1 MSVGDGVAIYAALV
15 STVVAGFR
23 VVEWRSSRRPTVV
36 VEPRFAFLTM
46 TDGSLVD
53 SIVIN
58 VHNNGD
64 HAIRV
69 TSAGLT
75 LQDGSGR
82 TITQVKQVP
91 GATLPGPIAPH
102 DSAMTY
108 FVEADLVRETGIDK
122 FEPVE
127 AWAVLS
133 TGPRVQSKAK
143 PLLKR

>member
-1 MSVGDGVAIYAALV
+1 MSVGDGVAIYAAAV

-23 VVEWRSSRRPTVV
+23 VLDWRNSRKPSIV

-46 TDGSLVD
+46 PHGELVD
-53 SIVIN
+53 AVIIN
-58 VHNNGD
+58 VHNNSD

-69 TSAGLT
+69 TSAGLS

-82 TITQVKQVP
+82 TITQINPVP
-91 GATLPGPIAPH
+91 GATLPGTIAPH

-133 TGPRVQSKAK
+133 TGPRIVSKAK